1 MCRVRRAAE
10 IGPVSDRSGA
20 SRTPAVLL
28 RILREVV
35 LNAMQHGH
43 GDVRA
48 KPTSVDGLRL
58 RVSDDGDGFYRDA
71 DHRISGGLGL
81 TTSDERSQ
89 FLTAELYV
97 GSSPG
102 QEAELEVVL

>member
-1 MCRVRRAAE
+1 MW
-10 IGPVSDRSGA
+10 
-20 SRTPAVLL
+20 
-28 RILREVV
+28 ILREVV

-43 GDVRA
+43 GDLRA

-58 RVSDDGDGFYRDA
+58 RISSHGDGFYRGA
-71 DHRISGGLGL
+71 DHRISSGLGL

-89 FLTAELYV
+89 LLTAELYA

-102 QEAELEVVL
+102 QEVEVEVVL